1 MVEKGIPFRDA
12 HGLSSR
18 ISDYAAES
26 GKALADL
33 ALDEYLSFSDYFTED
48 VLEITV
54 DSSIESRT
62 VPGGTASGSI
72 KHAIEN
78 AEQSLKEDSND

>member
-1 MVEKGIPFRDA
+1 N
-12 HGLSSR
+12 
-18 ISDYAAES
+18 YAAES
-26 GKALADL
+26 GKTLTDL
-33 ALDEYLSFSDYFTED
+33 VLDDYLRFSDYFTED

-62 VPGGTASGSI
+62 VPGGTASGSVKYAI
-72 KHAIEN
+72 KK